1 MSTPIEQTGSLTSRV
16 SWLVLA
22 KTLSFSLALALPL
35 VLVRRLSQTEFGL
48 YKQIFLVIGTSV
60 VILQVGFGMS
70 AYYFLPR
77 EPERQRQTVINIVV
91 FNLVMGTLAA
101 LVLFFYPT
109 LLGDLFRQPGLAAYG
124 RLVGLVILLWMVSS
138 FLEIVPI
145 ANQEIKVASAA
156 IVSVQLSR
164 TVFYLG
170 AVLMFGSVRA
180 LVYAA
185 VLQGVLQLGLLLVY
199 LESRFPG
206 FWRCFDLA
214 MLRRQLSYVLPIGLG
229 ALLLNLQTDLP
240 NYFVSNRFGP
250 AVFAVYAIGTVQLP
264 FMNLLQEATNSVMIL
279 RVTMLQQRNATAD
292 ILRVTASAMRK
303 LAAVYFPAYVFFLI
317 FRREVITF
325 LFTARYT
332 SSANIFAV
340 NLLLL
345 PMAVLLYDPLFRA
358 YIDQRFFLL
367 RLRLVLCSIMAV
379 ALWFA
384 IGRFGLMG
392 AISVVVV
399 VAAAERALTLARIC
413 RILGV
418 RGSDIR
424 LLQDV
429 GKLAVAAA
437 FAGVAA
443 ALLHALLG
451 PLKPLFLLAAGG
463 AVFVLA
469 YAAAVHALRIVTAEE
484 KAFVLDKLALA
495 WRNSAAQAAR

>member
-1 MSTPIEQTGSLTSRV
+1 M

-22 KTLSFSLALALPL
+22 KTLSFSLGLVLPL

-48 YKQIFLVIGTSV
+48 YKQIFLVIGTAV

-124 RLVGLVILLWMVSS
+124 RLVGLVILLWIVSS

-145 ANQEIKVASAA
+145 ANQEIKVASVA

-170 AVLMFGSVRA
+170 AVLIFGTVRA

-185 VLQGVLQLGLLLVY
+185 VLQGVLQSVILLVY
-199 LESRFPG
+199 LRSRFPG

-214 MLRRQLSYVLPIGLG
+214 VLRRQLSYVLPIGIG

-279 RVTMLQQRNATAD
+279 RVTMLQQRNATAE

-325 LFTARYT
+325 LFTARYAG
-332 SSANIFAV
+332 SANIFAV

-367 RLRLVLCSIMAV
+367 RLRLVLCSIMAA

-384 IGRFGLMG
+384 TGHFGLMG
-392 AISVVVV
+392 AISVVVI
-399 VAAAERALTLARIC
+399 VAAAERTFTLVRIC

-418 RGSDIR
+418 RGSDVR

-437 FAGVAA
+437 FAGCAA

-469 YAAAVHALRIVTAEE
+469 YAAAVYALHIVTTEE
-484 KAFVLDKLALA
+484 TALVLDKLAGV
-495 WRNSAAQAAR
+495 WRSSAAQAAH

>member
-1 MSTPIEQTGSLTSRV
+1 MSTSIEKTGSLTSHV

-48 YKQIFLVIGTSV
+48 YKQIFLAIGTAV

-77 EPERQRQTVINIVV
+77 EPERQRQTVVNIVL
-91 FNLVMGTLAA
+91 FNLVMGALAA

-109 LLGDLFRQPGLAAYG
+109 LLGDLFRQPGLTAYG

-164 TVFYLG
+164 TTLYLA
-170 AVLMFGSVRA
+170 AVLIFGTVRA

-185 VLQGVLQLGLLLVY
+185 VLQGVLQSVILLIY
-199 LESRFPG
+199 LQSRFPG
-206 FWRCFDLA
+206 FWRCFDLTV
-214 MLRRQLSYVLPIGLG
+214 LRRQLSYVLPIGIG
-229 ALLLNLQTDLP
+229 ALLLNLETDLP

-250 AVFAVYAIGTVQLP
+250 AVFAVYAIGCVQLP

-279 RVTMLQQRNATAD
+279 RVAMLQQRNATAE

-325 LFTARYT
+325 LFTARYAG
-332 SSANIFAV
+332 SASIFAV

-392 AISVVVV
+392 AISVVVI
-399 VAAAERALTLARIC
+399 VAAAERTFTLARIC

-437 FAGVAA
+437 FAGGAA

-451 PLKPLFLLAAGG
+451 PLKPLFLLAVGG

-469 YAAAVHALRIVTAEE
+469 YAAAVYALRIVTTEE
-484 KAFVLDKLALA
+484 KALVLDKLAVV

>member
-1 MSTPIEQTGSLTSRV
+1 MSTPIEKTGSLTSHV

-35 VLVRRLSQTEFGL
+35 VLVRRLSQMEFGL
-48 YKQIFLVIGTSV
+48 YKQIFLVIGTAV

-77 EPERQRQTVINIVV
+77 EPERQRQTVVNVV
-91 FNLVMGTLAA
+91 LFNLTMGALAA
-101 LVLFFYPT
+101 LVLFFRPA
-109 LLGDLFRQPGLAAYG
+109 LLGDIFRQPGLAAYG
-124 RLVGLVILLWMVSS
+124 RLVGLVILLWLVSS

-145 ANQEIKVASAA
+145 ANQEIKLAGAA

-170 AVLMFGSVRA
+170 AVLIFGTVRA

-185 VLQGVLQLGLLLVY
+185 VLQGVLQSAILLAY

-206 FWRCFDLA
+206 FWRCFDLGV
-214 MLRRQLSYVLPIGLG
+214 LRRQLSYVLPIGLG
-229 ALLLNLQTDLP
+229 ALLLNLETDLP
-240 NYFVSNRFGP
+240 NYFVSNRFGA

-264 FMNLLQEATNSVMIL
+264 FVNLLQEATNSVMIL
-279 RVTMLQQRNATAD
+279 RVTVLQQRNATSE

-325 LFTARYT
+325 LFTARYAA
-332 SSANIFAV
+332 SANIFAV

-358 YIDQRFFLL
+358 YIEHRFFLL
-367 RLRLVLCSIMAV
+367 RLRLVLCAIMAV
-379 ALWFA
+379 ALWLA
-384 IGRFGLMG
+384 TERFGLTG
-392 AISVVVV
+392 AIWVVVTI
-399 VAAAERALTLARIC
+399 AGAERAITLARIC

-418 RGSDIR
+418 RAGDIR
-424 LLQDV
+424 LLRDV
-429 GKLAVAAA
+429 AKLAAAA
-437 FAGVAA
+437 VSAGLVAILLRA
-443 ALLHALLG
+443 WLGALR
-451 PLKPLFLLAAGG
+451 PVFLLAAGG
-463 AVFVLA
+463 AVFALA
-469 YAAAVHALRIVTAEE
+469 YAAAVYALRIVTAEE
-484 KAFVLDKLALA
+484 RILFQNKVALVL
-495 WRNSAAQAAR
+495 RHSPAQPAR

>member
-1 MSTPIEQTGSLTSRV
+1 MSTPIEKTGSLTSHV

-22 KTLSFSLALALPL
+22 KTLSFALALALPL

-48 YKQIFLVIGTSV
+48 YKQLFLVIGTSV

-91 FNLVMGTLAA
+91 FNLAMGSLSG

-109 LLGDLFRQPGLAAYG
+109 LLGVLFRQPGLAAYG
-124 RLVGLVILLWMVSS
+124 RLVGLVILLWIVSS

-164 TVFYLG
+164 TVFYLA
-170 AVLMFGSVRA
+170 AVLIFGTVRA

-185 VLQGVLQLGLLLVY
+185 VLQGVLQSILLLVY
-199 LESRFPG
+199 LQSRFPG

-214 MLRRQLSYVLPIGLG
+214 VLRRQLSYVLPIGVG
-229 ALLLNLQTDLP
+229 ALLLNLETDLP
-240 NYFVSNRFGP
+240 SYFVSNRFGP
-250 AVFAVYAIGTVQLP
+250 TLFAVYAIGTVQLP

-279 RVTMLQQRNATAD
+279 RVTMLQQRNATGE
-292 ILRVTASAMRK
+292 ILRITASAMRK
-303 LAAVYFPAYVFFLI
+303 LAAVYFPAYTFFLI
-317 FRREVITF
+317 FRHEVITF
-325 LFTARYT
+325 LFTAQYT
-332 SSANIFAV
+332 NSANIFAI

-367 RLRLVLCSIMAV
+367 RLRLALCSMMAV

-384 IGRFGLMG
+384 TGHFGLMG
-392 AISVVVV
+392 AISVVVI
-399 VAAAERALTLARIC
+399 VAAAERTLTLARIC

-418 RGSDIR
+418 RGTDIR
-424 LLQDV
+424 LLRDV
-429 GKLAVAAA
+429 GKLAVAVAS
-437 FAGVAA
+437 AGAVA

-451 PLKPLFLLAAGG
+451 RLKPIFVLAAGG
-463 AVFVLA
+463 AGFVFT
-469 YAAAVHALRIVTAEE
+469 YAAAVYVLRIVTAEE
-484 KAFVLDKLALA
+484 KAFLHDKVALM
-495 WRNSAAQAAR
+495 WRHWAARPAP